1 MAKVIVDADWVLEPK
16 VKTASDI
23 LMAEGKG
30 LIEFRAVDVIV
41 DGAERPAVEVELDG
55 DMADLVDAIRRAGL
69 EVLENTEKVGS

>member
-1 MAKVIVDADWVLEPK
+1 MAKVIVDTDWVLEPK

-30 LIEFRAVDVIV
+30 PVELQAVDVIV

-69 EVLENTEKVGS
+69 KVLENASKVES